1 MRNRIN
7 KAIAHLNL
15 EIAGG
20 GRDGVFYFVSLETDW
35 ALEHSVYVSAMTH
48 LPIKRWVEE
57 AEAASCELASSESSI
72 ALLIKA
78 F

>member
-7 KAIAHLNL
+7 KAIEHLNL

-20 GRDGVFYFVSLETDW
+20 GRDGVFYFVALDTDT
-35 ALEHSVYVSAMTH
+35 ALQHSVYVSALTH
-48 LPIKRWVEE
+48 LSVKQWVEE
-57 AEAASCELASSESSI
+57 AESASSESLI